1 MFTSAE
7 CTIAELAFVFL
18 LWDGSLLG
26 RRVAGLVGCCWS
38 HVGRDGA
45 TEKQN
50 QEFFLS
56 KVEAARKTAVSCLL

>member
-26 RRVAGLVGCCWS
+26 RRVVGLVGCCWS

-45 TEKQN
+45 AEKQDH
-50 QEFFLS
+50 EFFS
-56 KVEAARKTAVSCLL
+56 AK

>member
-18 LWDGSLLG
+18 LWDGSFLG

-38 HVGRDGA
+38 HVGRDGTA
-45 TEKQN
+45 KKQDH
-50 QEFFLS
+50 EFFLS
-56 KVEAARKTAVSCLL
+56 KVGAARKIAVSCLL